1 MVPTATTF
9 GFVIV
14 CIEAGV
20 EAGVEAGDEAGVAAG
35 DEAGLETEL
44 VMRMIIPEIQAFDLF
59 ISPYLTF
66 IWPSVR

>member
-20 EAGVEAGDEAGVAAG
+20 EAGVAAG

>member
-20 EAGVEAGDEAGVAAG
+20 EADVAAGVAAG

>member
-14 CIEAGV
+14 CI
-20 EAGVEAGDEAGVAAG
+20 EAGVAAG